1 MVLKDKSE
9 AWDKHTHTAMYKINR
24 HQGPMNF
31 QDRDFYQIF
40 VTTYMR
46 EESKKGSLYVYAQL
60 NHFAVY
66 LKLTQHCK
74 SITLQ

>member
-31 QDRDFYQIF
+31 
-40 VTTYMR
+40 
-46 EESKKGSLYVYAQL
+46 
-60 NHFAVY
+60 
-66 LKLTQHCK
+66 
-74 SITLQ
+74 